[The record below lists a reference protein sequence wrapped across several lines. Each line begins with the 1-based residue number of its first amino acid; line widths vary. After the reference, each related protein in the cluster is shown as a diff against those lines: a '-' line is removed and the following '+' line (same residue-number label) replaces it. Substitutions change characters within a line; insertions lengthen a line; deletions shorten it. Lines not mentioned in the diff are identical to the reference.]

1 VGIGHFFEQFA
12 HQDLHIVADGSLCV
26 HICQI
31 ISYHGT
37 HVTHLMLMRC
47 ICESCAQV
55 CMQFANFR
63 HAWPHLRHFHRFWH
77 VLGACAFWIAVC
89 AFMARLSAFFPY
101 MCALMGK
108 LPKHAAQFD
117 QVCQGSAHFDKFV
130 GILQHRVFI
139 SGICAHCETTPYVF
153 VTLGLI
159 LAAQLLVLIFSGIL
173 FLVWGALSH
182 IGVFILN
189 RNQNRK

>member
-1 VGIGHFFEQFA
+1 
-12 HQDLHIVADGSLCV
+12 
-26 HICQI
+26 
-31 ISYHGT
+31 
-37 HVTHLMLMRC
+37 
-47 ICESCAQV
+47 
-55 CMQFANFR
+55 MQFANFR

-173 FLVWGALSH
+173 CLVWGGPQPHRSFYTESQPESKMMHRCMAPEL
-182 IGVFILN
+182 I
-189 RNQNRK
+189 QNIWQACLQKNHTK